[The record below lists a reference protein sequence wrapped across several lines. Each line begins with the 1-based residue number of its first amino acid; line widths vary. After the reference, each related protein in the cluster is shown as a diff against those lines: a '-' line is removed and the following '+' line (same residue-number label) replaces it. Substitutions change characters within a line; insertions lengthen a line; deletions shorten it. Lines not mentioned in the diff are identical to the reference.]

1 MGTFKKAFYGTLIIG
16 GGLMYLG
23 ATADKVDESILTKN
37 LNACQELHGSA
48 NIKGINEYTESMD
61 CKFTDAYIEQLESK
75 KVAEAK
81 AKEEAEAKA
90 KADKEA
96 ADLAYRNSPE
106 GKTKAFSVQ
115 AHGLCQAHVR
125 ASAKFPSKVDF
136 DWGSNKKI
144 FNNFSEGKSRIM
156 IQNKGEMMNGLGL
169 MIPFN
174 ATCKYD
180 YNPETNTYSVVEILI

>member
-1 MGTFKKAFYGTLIIG
+1 MFKLIKWSFYTVAVIMVAGMFLSDPHEDSVFAG
-16 GGLMYLG
+16 P
-23 ATADKVDESILTKN
+23 TAE
-37 LNACQELHGSA
+37 ELA
-48 NIKGINEYTESMD
+48 LK
-61 CKFTDAYIEQLESK
+61 
-75 KVAEAK
+75 AEAK
-81 AKEEAEAKA
+81 AEKEAELKAIADAKA
-90 KADKEA
+90 KAKAEKEA

-115 AHGLCQAHVR
+115 AHGLCRAHVK

-169 MIPFN
+169 MIPFK

-180 YNPETNTYSVVEILI
+180 YDPETNTYSVVEILI